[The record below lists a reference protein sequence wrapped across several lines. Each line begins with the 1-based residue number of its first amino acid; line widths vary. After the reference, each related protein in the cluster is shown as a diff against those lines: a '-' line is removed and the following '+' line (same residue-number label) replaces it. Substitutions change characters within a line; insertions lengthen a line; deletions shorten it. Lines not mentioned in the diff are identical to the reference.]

1 MYKVVLVPAG
11 CGQDALDVGLIEKN
25 ANEMSAQGY
34 DLIQAY
40 QTTTAGCT
48 GSKSACVLIFKR
60 VA

>member
-11 CGQDALDVGLIEKN
+11 CGDNALDVGLIEKN
-25 ANEMSAQGY
+25 ANKMSTQGY
-34 DLIQAY
+34 DLVQVY

-48 GSKSACVLIFKR
+48 GSKSACVMVFKR